1 MRPPGG
7 LVAARFRNYE
17 ARSGMPLLQDRLLLL
32 SVKGQRLDGTWG
44 SIHITAPHESFVAAS
59 ALLEEE
65 LARGPA
71 AHGWPDQRWTL
82 ARIKTL
88 IGRRFHTS
96 MTLSGVSRML
106 RCRGWSH
113 EVPALRAVERRG
125 SRRRLGEGGVATPGT
140 AAAALGAWIVFEDEA
155 GFSMTPPTP
164 HGGQRWIHPGRPCP
178 GPFPASLLRSRP
190 CAATGLAKAP
200 A

>member
-17 ARSGMPLLQDRLLLL
+17 ERSGMPLLQDPLLL

-44 SIHITAPHESFVAAS
+44 SIHITALHESSVATS

-65 LARGPA
+65 LAKGPV

-88 IGRRFHTS
+88 IGRRFHKS
-96 MTLSGVSRML
+96 MTLSGISRML
-106 RCRGWSH
+106 RRRGWSH

-125 SRRRLGEGGVATPGT
+125 SCRRLGEGGVATLEPPWRRSG
-140 AAAALGAWIVFEDEA
+140 LG
-155 GFSMTPPTP
+155 SSSRT
-164 HGGQRWIHPGRPCP
+164 R
-178 GPFPASLLRSRP
+178 PASR
-190 CAATGLAKAP
+190 
-200 A
+200 

>member
-65 LARGPA
+65 LARGKLLT
-71 AHGWPDQRWTL
+71 D
-82 ARIKTL
+82 
-88 IGRRFHTS
+88 GRTS
-96 MTLSGVSRML
+96 GGRS
-106 RCRGWSH
+106 
-113 EVPALRAVERRG
+113 PG
-125 SRRRLGEGGVATPGT
+125 SRR
-140 AAAALGAWIVFEDEA
+140 
-155 GFSMTPPTP
+155 
-164 HGGQRWIHPGRPCP
+164 
-178 GPFPASLLRSRP
+178 
-190 CAATGLAKAP
+190 
-200 A
+200 